1 VQAHLEHAPT
11 DEAWLAKVR
20 ARAADRAGSEWRRK
34 AEEELFR
41 RWAELAET
49 EGLELLLRGERQRR
63 FRMIVDDW
71 PVLPE
76 PGAIPPWISRLR
88 AVGASVA
95 SAGIAAG
102 VVFALH
108 GVGQVALALAMPS
121 VAVLLVGWAAVA
133 VFRVRR

>member
-1 VQAHLEHAPT
+1 MLVQAHLEHAPT

-63 FRMIVDDW
+63 FRRIVDDW

-76 PGAIPPWISRLR
+76 PGAIRLGFRGCARLERRLPAPASRQ
-88 AVGASVA
+88 G
-95 SAGIAAG
+95 
-102 VVFALH
+102 
-108 GVGQVALALAMPS
+108 
-121 VAVLLVGWAAVA
+121 
-133 VFRVRR
+133 